1 MTLSLEK
8 VVKVTVD
15 EWEDVSP
22 NKDGTLLKK
31 VTSPLLA
38 GTERVSPDEGDKVQV
53 NYVGTCN
60 GNEFVSVVCTS

>member
-1 MTLSLEK
+1 M
-8 VVKVTVD
+8 VKVNGD

-31 VTSPLLA
+31 VTNPLLA
-38 GTERVSPDEGDKVQV
+38 GTERVYPDEGDKVQV

-60 GNEFVSVVCTS
+60 GHEFVSAVYAS